1 LGGFLVIVGFW
12 FLRKALLLFLST
24 LPLSSFHTSN
34 TALFCRVQVLRQLNK
49 ALRIGENLSL
59 VGEQRI
65 GKTSLLK
72 TWQQQLEM
80 TGRVVV
86 FVDGLK
92 TAASVA
98 EFVQA
103 IT

>member
-1 LGGFLVIVGFW
+1 M
-12 FLRKALLLFLST
+12 
-24 LPLSSFHTSN
+24 
-34 TALFCRVQVLRQLNK
+34 QVLRQLNK